1 MKVHGSPLGYLR
13 LWECSVAWQ
22 SISGFDIEAL
32 YASDGKTIQCPL
44 NGNQVSMCT
53 SLYYLA
59 GTRLAIEDPRKSTV
73 EELDDHMEY

>member
-1 MKVHGSPLGYLR
+1 M
-13 LWECSVAWQ
+13 
-22 SISGFDIEAL
+22 SGFDIEAL

-53 SLYYLA
+53 SLNYLE
-59 GTRLAIEDPRKSTV
+59 GTRLAIEDPGETTV